1 MKWSKK
7 QQAKWDKKNMDKSN
21 GHYANN
27 LEQAGWVKDRKT
39 GEWYDPKAAF
49 DRMMNKP
56 EIQAVF
62 KRLAVR

>member
-27 LEQAGWVKDRKT
+27 LETEAERLLWAKQEEAMKRIQNNPDLLKVIKRMKDR
-39 GEWYDPKAAF
+39 
-49 DRMMNKP
+49 
-56 EIQAVF
+56 
-62 KRLAVR
+62 